1 MTNSREATDEKLV
14 ELALEDVDWF
24 GLLVERY
31 EPRLKRYILRI
42 SSFPIETVEE
52 ILQDVFL
59 KIWKNLN
66 GFSGSVKF
74 SSWIYRIAH
83 NETISAFRK
92 AKSRGHDQQVEL
104 DETLFIPDKTDFVK
118 EFDQQLTAVKIKKT
132 LEHLP
137 EKYREVLVLKF
148 LEDQSYEEIADI
160 LRCPMGTVATLISRA
175 KKKFRN
181 EAEKQDIQFTS

>member
-31 EPRLKRYILRI
+31 EARLKRYILRI

-59 KIWKNLN
+59 KTWKNLN
-66 GFSGSVKF
+66 GFSGQVKF

-104 DETLFIPDKTDFVK
+104 DETLFLPDNTDFVK
-118 EFDQQLTAVKIKKT
+118 EFDQQLTAHKIKKT

-137 EKYREVLVLKF
+137 EKYREALVLRF

-175 KKKFRN
+175 KKQFRN
-181 EAEKQDIQFTS
+181 EAEKQDIQF

>member
-1 MTNSREATDEKLV
+1 MTKSREATDEKLV
-14 ELALEDVDWF
+14 QLALEDVDWF

-31 EPRLKRYILRI
+31 EERLKRYILRI

-59 KIWKNLN
+59 KTWKNLN
-66 GFSGSVKF
+66 GFSGDVKF

-83 NETISAFRK
+83 NETISAFRR

-104 DETLFIPDKTDFVK
+104 DENLFIPDKTDFVR
-118 EFDQQLTAVKIKKT
+118 EFDKEITAQKIQKT
-132 LEHLP
+132 LTELP
-137 EKYREVLVLKF
+137 EKYREALVLKF

-160 LRCPMGTVATLISRA
+160 LHCPMGTVATLISRA
-175 KKKFRN
+175 KKQFR
-181 EAEKQDIQFTS
+181 AVAQKQAIHF

>member
-1 MTNSREATDEKLV
+1 MIQSREATDEKLV
-14 ELALEDVDWF
+14 QLSLEDVDWF

-31 EPRLKRYILRI
+31 EERLKRYILRI

-59 KIWKNLN
+59 KTWKNLN

-92 AKSRGHDQQVEL
+92 AKARGHDQQVEL
-104 DETLFIPDKTDFVK
+104 DEELFIPDKNDFVR
-118 EFDQQLTAVKIKKT
+118 EFDQKLTAHKIQKT
-132 LEHLP
+132 LEQLP

-160 LRCPMGTVATLISRA
+160 LHCPMGTVATLISRA
-175 KKKFRN
+175 KKQFRTVS
-181 EAEKQDIQFTS
+181 EKQNIHF

>member
-175 KKKFRN
+175 KKQFRA

>member
-1 MTNSREATDEKLV
+1 MINSREATDEKLV
-14 ELALEDVDWF
+14 QLALEDVDWF

-31 EPRLKRYILRI
+31 EARLKRYIFRI
-42 SSFPIETVEE
+42 SSFPTETVEE

-59 KIWKNLN
+59 KTWKNLK

-83 NETISAFRK
+83 NETISTFRK
-92 AKSRGHDQQVEL
+92 VKSRGLDLQVEL
-104 DETLFIPDKTDFVK
+104 DETLFLPDKTDFVK
-118 EFDQQLTAVKIKKT
+118 EFDQELTANKIKKV
-132 LEHLP
+132 LEQLS

-160 LRCPMGTVATLISRA
+160 LHCPMGTVATLVSRA
-175 KKKFRN
+175 KKQFHTIVT
-181 EAEKQDIQFTS
+181 KQDIHF